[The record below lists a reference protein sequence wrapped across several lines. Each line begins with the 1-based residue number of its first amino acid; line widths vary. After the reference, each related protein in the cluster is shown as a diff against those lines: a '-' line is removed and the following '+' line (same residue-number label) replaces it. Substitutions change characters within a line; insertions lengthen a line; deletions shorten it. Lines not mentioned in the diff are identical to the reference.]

1 MQVEFEKQ
9 VFKIKEQQRAREE
22 EIEGGWYTEERMGK
36 DLGYSSMLEHILVI
50 SFRTVFWKSPFFI
63 MVRFFC
69 PKASHVFSVPC

>member
-36 DLGYSSMLEHILVI
+36 DLGYSSMLEHISYKLSYCFLEVT
-50 SFRTVFWKSPFFI
+50 SFL
-63 MVRFFC
+63 
-69 PKASHVFSVPC
+69 